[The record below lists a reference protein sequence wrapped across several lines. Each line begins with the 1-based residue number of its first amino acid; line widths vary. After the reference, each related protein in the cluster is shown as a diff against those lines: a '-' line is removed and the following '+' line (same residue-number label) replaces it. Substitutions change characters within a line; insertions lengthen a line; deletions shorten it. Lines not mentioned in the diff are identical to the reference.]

1 MNTNTASE
9 VKVQVVCVTYNQKD
23 YIKEAL
29 DSFLMQK
36 TNFKFEVLVGDDCST
51 DGTSEIVA
59 EYAKK
64 YPDIIK
70 HIRRNPNMGCLANF
84 MDLCENVTAPYAAF
98 CDGDDY
104 WTDENKLQKQFDFME
119 KNKDVNV
126 CAHRVSVNI
135 SEDDSLYNY
144 YKKLNFQTPLKAPCA
159 KKITIQEII
168 QSLPQTSSIFIRWK
182 KIKFPKWAKKGIAG
196 DFTIVC
202 LQLGDK
208 NAYIL
213 NETMSCY
220 RKNATGVSFNKDDIW
235 QHFIK
240 TRPDYFR
247 FLPGIIEYL
256 KRNYNS
262 YGIDAVQK
270 RLWLEITNYANAII
284 KTDNWECLLE
294 VKKEYPDVYEKIKN
308 LLSEYKYR
316 LQQIDKLGLKQANLL
331 RRNSTFKIIK
341 PILKIIYTLK
351 KIARQFK
358 NLIKNIHL
366 FLAYWFFA
374 LVPKKKN
381 LIVFAGFMK
390 KNYMDN
396 TKYLYEY
403 IIKNHPEIEAVWL
416 TRNKEVRK
424 KLKENKMPV
433 HRMNSPAGTW
443 TMIRANAVVLD
454 HWKIC
459 DLDNRYGF
467 NAKTKIIQLWHGNGF
482 KNMKPEADIIKSTTF
497 KGVRLSSDIT
507 CQKNDNLLTKIIKK
521 VKYIFIAPFREMFEN
536 YFLMFSP
543 GPGFDENIIKPWKIK
558 AEAISYCG
566 YSKHE
571 HLFLNKETKP
581 KQYKIVYAPTYR
593 DNGILEK
600 SLIDNLIS
608 NFENLNNILEKID
621 AYFTIRL
628 HPHTWRNYNTEL
640 CQNME
645 KYKRIELNT
654 EKDFDQQLYNYSL
667 LITDYSS
674 LGMEFPIL
682 DRPVLYLASD
692 YAEYAENEASFNM
705 PFYENCAGK
714 VSSTWEEINN
724 EIVEVFNNPNRDR
737 ELRVQVLNKFFP
749 EEFNSIDNSKKIV
762 EEIKQRLKIR
772 RKNG

>member
-59 EYAKK
+59 EYARK

-135 SEDDSLYNY
+135 SEDDSLYDY

-213 NETMSCY
+213 NESMSCY

-262 YGIDAVQK
+262 YGIDAIQK

-308 LLSEYKYR
+308 LFSEYKYR

-331 RRNSTFKIIK
+331 RRNSTLKIIK
-341 PILKIIYTLK
+341 PILKIIYALK

-366 FLAYWFFA
+366 FLAYWIFA

-443 TMIRANAVVLD
+443 TMIRANAVILD
-454 HWKIC
+454 HWRMC

-467 NAKTKIIQLWHGNGF
+467 NANTKIIQLWHGNGF
-482 KNMKPEADIIKSTTF
+482 KSMKPVGDIIKSTTF

-543 GPGFDENIIKPWKIK
+543 GPGFDESIIKPWKINPK
-558 AEAISYCG
+558 IVSYCG

-571 HLFLNKETKP
+571 PLFSNKNK
-581 KQYKIVYAPTYR
+581 KADQYKIVYAPTYR
-593 DNGILEK
+593 GDATLEEN
-600 SLIDNLIS
+600 LINNLIS

-628 HPHTWRNYNTEL
+628 HPHTWRSYSQKIK
-640 CQNME
+640 QNLTN
-645 KYKRIELNT
+645 YKRIEFNT
-654 EKDFDQQLYNYSL
+654 EKDFDQFLYNYSIM
-667 LITDYSS
+667 ITDYSS
-674 LGMEFPIL
+674 MGMEFPIL
-682 DRPVLYLASD
+682 DRPVIYLAHD
-692 YAEYAENEASFNM
+692 IKEYQEVDATLAMPLEGNVAGDILYNWNDVNKAIEEAYYHPEKNVELRKAILDKYFPSGYND
-705 PFYENCAGK
+705 
-714 VSSTWEEINN
+714 INN
-724 EIVEVFNNPNRDR
+724 
-737 ELRVQVLNKFFP
+737 
-749 EEFNSIDNSKKIV
+749 SKRIV
-762 EEIKQRLKIR
+762 EEIEKKLKIR
-772 RKNG
+772 RENG